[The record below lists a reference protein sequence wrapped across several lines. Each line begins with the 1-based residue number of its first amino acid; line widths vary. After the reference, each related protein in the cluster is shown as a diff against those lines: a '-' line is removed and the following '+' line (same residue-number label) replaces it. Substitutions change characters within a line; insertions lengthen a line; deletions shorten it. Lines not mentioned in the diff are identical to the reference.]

1 MSITTVIIDS
11 REPEWVQ
18 SLRFGASLATVSAL
32 DYGDLLAT
40 TDDGVMIAVERKT
53 VSDLLGSIKDGR
65 IWPQL
70 VGLRAQTPWAYLV
83 ICGAMSASASGQVVT
98 ERGET
103 GWNWSSLQGALLKAQ
118 ELGAFIVQCPG
129 DADFEETV
137 MTLSGR
143 SHESTTIIEPAKEA
157 TLLTAGEQ
165 ILASLPG
172 IGVDK
177 VARLLAYT
185 ARPCWAINFL
195 TNSDTREHVP
205 GIGPQTKARI
215 RQALGLRDDEE
226 LAVVYTESGDIATR
240 NIPNHEATD
249 VARKVS

>member
-11 REPEWVQ
+11 REPQWVQ
-18 SLRFGASLATVSAL
+18 QLRFGAALTTVSML
-32 DYGDLLAT
+32 EYGDLLAA

-65 IWPQL
+65 LWPQL
-70 VGLRAQTPWAYLV
+70 AGLRAQTPWAYLV
-83 ICGAMSASASGQVVT
+83 ICGTVWPSAAGQVVT

-118 ELGAFIVQCPG
+118 ELGVFIVQCPG

-137 MTLSGR
+137 VTLSGR
-143 SHESTTIIEPAKEA
+143 SHESTTIIAPAKEA
-157 TLLTAGEQ
+157 IPLAAGEQ
-165 ILASLPG
+165 ILASL
-172 IGVDK
+172 
-177 VARLLAYT
+177 LAYT
-185 ARPCWAINFL
+185 GRPCWALSFL
-195 TNSDTREHVP
+195 TDTDTRERVP

-226 LAVVYTESGDIATR
+226 LAVVYAESGDIATR
-240 NIPNHEATD
+240 NNHNHEQAAD
-249 VARKVS
+249 MAQKVS